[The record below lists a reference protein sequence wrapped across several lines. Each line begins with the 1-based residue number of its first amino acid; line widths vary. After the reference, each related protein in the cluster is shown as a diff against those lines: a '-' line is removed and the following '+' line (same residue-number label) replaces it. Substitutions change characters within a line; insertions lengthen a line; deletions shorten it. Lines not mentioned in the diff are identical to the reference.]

1 MSAPAE
7 FTIGEVAAMLGLS
20 THTIRAWERRH
31 HVLTPQRTASGHRR
45 YRRQDVELLREVVTG
60 VSVRG
65 LSLKVAVGLAQG
77 ELADLGLRAAPF
89 GEGASE
95 PPWRAVADRMPLP
108 AAILD
113 ADGRIVDASA
123 AFARAAGLPRERLPG
138 RYAADLRGPGDFDTW
153 PIRSGGRQLVVLI
166 GRAESPAGMANAVR
180 R

>member
-45 YRRQDVELLREVVTG
+45 YRQQDVDLLREVVNG
-60 VSVRG
+60 VSMRG
-65 LSLKVAVGLAQG
+65 LSLKVAVGMAQG
-77 ELADLGLRAAPF
+77 ELADLRVRALPR
-89 GEGASE
+89 GEGVDE

-113 ADGRIVDASA
+113 AEGRIVDANA

-138 RYAADLRGPGDFDTW
+138 RDAADVHALGDFDTW
-153 PIRSGGRQLVVLI
+153 PIRSGERRLVVLI
-166 GRAESPAGMANAVR
+166 GRAASTPEMANAVR